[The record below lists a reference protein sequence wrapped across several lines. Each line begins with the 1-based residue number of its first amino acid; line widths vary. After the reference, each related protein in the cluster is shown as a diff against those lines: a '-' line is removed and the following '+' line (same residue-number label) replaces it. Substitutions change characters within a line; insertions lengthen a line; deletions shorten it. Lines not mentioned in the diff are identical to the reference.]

1 MKFETAVQWL
11 RSKML
16 IECLEPSYELFEQA
30 LKMEKKNLEY
40 FFLENDYNTEFIDFE
55 DQYEN
60 FTIKNIN
67 NKK

>member
-1 MKFETAVQWL
+1 MKSETAVQWL
-11 RSKML
+11 RTKIL
-16 IECLEPSYELFEQA
+16 IECLDPLDELFEQA
-30 LKMEKKNLEY
+30 FKMEKETLEY
-40 FFLENDYNTEFIDFE
+40 FFNENDYNTEFIDFE